1 MQRPQFILIISCLN
15 YRSRLLLLSIPPSYP
30 PDCRHNSLSKMPPRT
45 HGTLQWVPSSPRKTT
60 DMTYKSLWDLAPA
73 HLSIHTTSHCSTHTL
88 CSSYTVLPRVALTYP
103 FVFFLMFLCLCTFYS
118 LCLKYFCHDLH
129 LFNSFVI

>member
-73 HLSIHTTSHCSTHTL
+73 HLSIHTTSHCSTHTQYAL
-88 CSSYTVLPRVALTYP
+88 ATLYYLELPSRTL
-103 FVFFLMFLCLCTFYS
+103 FFFLMFQCLCTFYS